1 MQKAG
6 TRDIFH
12 GECENKGKE
21 DNANI
26 TAEVNRSEGHL
37 KARKSDGRTELLW
50 CDGAQSS
57 GSV

>member
-21 DNANI
+21 DNTDI

-37 KARKSDGRTELLW
+37 KAQKSDGGTEML
-50 CDGAQSS
+50 
-57 GSV
+57 